1 MFRIVIDTT
10 DLEQKIK
17 GIDGPG
23 FVREVAAAVADEAV
37 IPEMAK
43 YPGPSGK
50 KQPFRSAQSRKFF
63 FAALKRGQIT
73 VPYRRT
79 GRTGQTT
86 KQDTNSGVDVVSVAP
101 YSDKVRTKGKQYKYL
116 EGTWPTTD
124 EIAQKIESGDADA
137 IATAAVIKQ
146 LSKAGLT

>member
-1 MFRIVIDTT
+1 MFRIQIDVS
-10 DLEQKIK
+10 DLQSKLAAL
-17 GIDGPG
+17 DGPA

-43 YPGPSGK
+43 YPSPSGK

-63 FAALKRGQIT
+63 FAALKKGSIN

-79 GRTGQTT
+79 GKTGQTT
-86 KQDTNSGVDVVSVAP
+86 KQDTSSGVDVVSTAP
-101 YSDKVRTKGKQYKYL
+101 YSDKVRTKGKQYKYH
-116 EGTWPTTD
+116 EGHWEDT
-124 EIAQKIESGDADA
+124 ESIARRIEGGDADA
-137 IATAAVIKQ
+137 IATASVIKQ

>member
-1 MFRIVIDTT
+1 MFRIIIDVS

-17 GIDGPG
+17 DLDGPA
-23 FVREVAAAVADEAV
+23 FAKEVAGDIADEAV

-43 YPGPSGK
+43 YPSPSGK

-63 FAALKRGQIT
+63 FAALKKGQIN

-79 GRTGQTT
+79 GRTGLTT
-86 KQDTNSGVDVVSVAP
+86 KQSTANGVDVVSQAS
-101 YSDKVRTKGKQYKYL
+101 YSDKVRTKGKQYKYH
-116 EGTWPTTD
+116 EGTWEDT
-124 EIAQKIESGDADA
+124 ESIARRIEGGDADA

>member
-1 MFRIVIDTT
+1 MFRIIIDVS
-10 DLEQKIK
+10 DLENKFASLDEK
-17 GIDGPG
+17 AL
-23 FVREVAAAVADEAV
+23 VREIATDIADEAV

-43 YPGPSGK
+43 YPSPSGK
-50 KQPFRSAQSRKFF
+50 RQPFRSDRSRRFF
-63 FAALKRGQIT
+63 FAALKRGQIN

-79 GRTGQTT
+79 GKTGQTT
-86 KQDTNSGVDVVSVAP
+86 KQTTAAGVDVVSQAP

-124 EIAQKIESGDADA
+124 EIAQKIEGGDADA